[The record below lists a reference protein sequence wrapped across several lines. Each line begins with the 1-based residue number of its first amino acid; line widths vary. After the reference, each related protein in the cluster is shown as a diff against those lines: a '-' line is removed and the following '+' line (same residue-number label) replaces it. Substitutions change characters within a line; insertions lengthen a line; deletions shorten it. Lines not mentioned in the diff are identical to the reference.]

1 MILPTVKLYRLALM
15 DRSRST
21 SVCRD
26 FTLASEASLCSG
38 NRGESGVPQSASGC
52 LVTTATQSVRSP
64 PLDWKSL
71 ITTEACSSWLNSW
84 SGRPQKKALVT
95 GPLRWIVRRHCLL
108 SMCHTLTIKI
118 YYSYWTTILLLN

>member
-1 MILPTVKLYRLALM
+1 MFCISVLTVDFFLFRLFGNCDPVNFSTLETFSRKEFSLMILPTVKLYRLALM

-26 FTLASEASLCSG
+26 LTLASEASLCSG

-52 LVTTATQSVRSP
+52 LVTTATQSVTSP

-71 ITTEACSSWLNSW
+71 ITTEACSS
-84 SGRPQKKALVT
+84 
-95 GPLRWIVRRHCLL
+95 
-108 SMCHTLTIKI
+108 
-118 YYSYWTTILLLN
+118 